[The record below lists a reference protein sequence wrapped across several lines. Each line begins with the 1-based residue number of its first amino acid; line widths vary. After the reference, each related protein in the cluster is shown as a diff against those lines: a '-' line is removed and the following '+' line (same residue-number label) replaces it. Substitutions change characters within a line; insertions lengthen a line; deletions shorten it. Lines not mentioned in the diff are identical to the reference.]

1 MNNDRSYKDYRIA
14 MLCSKMLKK
23 RILRFLISLGV
34 GVAVALMTASSVL
47 SAQFMDVA
55 PDYWAYDYIE
65 ALAARQIINGHEAGH
80 FRPTDPVT
88 RSQFAA
94 IVQQAFL
101 PSEPLPELALAAVS
115 PDYWAYDALAISRV
129 RGFLPGGLDA
139 PVQPDQV
146 MTRGDALAAL
156 VNGLGYESDGV
167 DLTYYVDDEQIP
179 DRLRPAIAAATQA
192 QLVVSYPAVNWLA
205 ADLPATR
212 AEVAAFVY
220 QALVQEGQAEPLT
233 AAPYVANSPDAPWST
248 TPIATIAD
256 TVQQVS
262 LSQGGTRLATLS
274 PTGDT
279 IRIWNGQTGA
289 AVTAISADSA
299 TYFHTVAISHD
310 GTQVAAIAQT
320 GPDQTLT
327 LWDSET
333 GRQRW
338 QQSLGTGRGQSSF
351 ASRLAF
357 QPNDEVIF
365 SQTYSGPDGRSDDL
379 QIQLHAAATGARLQ
393 ALPPTPTATYRQFVF
408 SPDGAWLAGYGLVST
423 GAEPR
428 LASGEAIIDIWRVET
443 GTRDRTLRPVTD
455 DFDFVDMVFTAA
467 DSLRVLSQ
475 QYYGT
480 RLDTWNVS
488 TGERSEPRATL
499 PFMDRQD
506 GLVRLSPDGEHTF
519 VRGDVAG
526 TRLINIPQET
536 VTYLQGRT
544 TRATFDATGNYLAIA
559 DQDTVNIICPQSSH
573 RPLILTF
580 GSFEQPKPSDFNEF
594 PG

>member
-1 MNNDRSYKDYRIA
+1 
-14 MLCSKMLKK
+14 MLKK

-65 ALAARQIINGHEAGH
+65 ALAARHIINGHEEGD
-80 FRPTDPVT
+80 FRPMDPVT

-101 PSEPLPELALAAVS
+101 ASEPIPELALAGVP

-192 QLVVSYPAVNWLA
+192 QLVVSYPAVNWLDG
-205 ADLPATR
+205 DLPATR

-220 QALVQEGQAEPLT
+220 QALVQEGQAEPLAT
-233 AAPYVANSPDAPWST
+233 APYVANSPDAPWST
-248 TPIATIAD
+248 TPIATIAA
-256 TVQQVS
+256 TAQQLS
-262 LSQGGTRLATLS
+262 LSRGATRLATLS
-274 PTGDT
+274 PNGDT
-279 IRIWNGQTGA
+279 IRIWNGQTGV

-299 TYFHTVAISHD
+299 TFHTVAISHD

-320 GPDQTLT
+320 GADHALT

-357 QPNDEVIF
+357 QPDDEVIF
-365 SQTYSGPDGRSDDL
+365 SQTYLGPDLAPGFDPDERPDDL
-379 QIQLHAAATGARLQ
+379 QLQLHAVATGTRLQ
-393 ALPPTPTATYRQFVF
+393 TLPPTPTARYEQFVF
-408 SPDGAWLAGYGLVST
+408 SPDGAWLAGYGLVPAGT
-423 GAEPR
+423 EPGH
-428 LASGEAIIDIWRVET
+428 ASGAAIIDIWQVGT
-443 GTRDRTLRPVTD
+443 GTRDRTLRPVTE

-467 DSLRVLSQ
+467 DSLQVLSQ
-475 QYYGT
+475 RYYDT
-480 RLDTWNVS
+480 HLNTWNVA

-499 PFMDRQD
+499 PFVDRQD
-506 GLVRLSPDGEHTF
+506 GLTRLSPDGEHTF

-526 TRLINIPQET
+526 TRLINVPQET
-536 VTYLQGRT
+536 VTYLPSLT
-544 TRATFDATGNYLAIA
+544 TSATFDATGNYLAIA
-559 DQDTVNIICPQSSH
+559 DQDTVNIFAHNHPTD
-573 RPLILTF
+573 P
-580 GSFEQPKPSDFNEF
+580 
-594 PG
+594 